1 MPDITVTV
9 PDDVWPRVAAAFHTC
24 YPNNVDTPDMDLVQL
39 AAKSYIRDIW
49 VSTEQATN
57 SNAGAPRYN
66 QAAEDYNVARQA
78 VDADIQAQ
86 NNQVLAD
93 SQAAFPGI

>member
-1 MPDITVTV
+1 LTDITVTV
-9 PDDVWPRVAAAFHTC
+9 PDDYWARVAAAFHAT
-24 YPNNVDTPDMDLVQL
+24 YPNNAETPDVDLVQL
-39 AAKSYIRDIW
+39 AVKSYIRDIW
-49 VSTEQATN
+49 VSTEQALN
-57 SNAGAPRYN
+57 QNAAAPRYN
-66 QAAEDYNVARQA
+66 QVAEDYNVARQA